1 MKVAIVGKGHV
12 GKALGAGL
20 EKTGHEV
27 KYGHRDPSEP
37 VDKAAEWGEM
47 IIIAVPYSQ
56 LENAAHEVG
65 DRADG
70 KTLID
75 VTNPLGSDGNLAVA
89 CTTSAAEELQE
100 MLPGSKVVKAF
111 NTVFAKHQSDG
122 RVGGEP
128 LTAFVAG
135 DDDGAKRAV
144 MDIAQDIGFDPI
156 DCGNLKCAR
165 ELESWGNS

>member
-12 GKALGAGL
+12 GRALGAGL
-20 EKTGHEV
+20 EKIGHEV
-27 KYGHRDPSEP
+27 KYGHRDPNEP

-47 IIIAVPYSQ
+47 IIMAVPYSQ

-70 KTLID
+70 KPLID
-75 VTNPLGSDGNLAVA
+75 VTNPIGADGNTAVT

-100 MLPGSKVVKAF
+100 MLPSANVVKAF

-122 RVGGEP
+122 RVGDEP
-128 LTAFVAG
+128 LSAFVAG
-135 DDDGAKRAV
+135 E
-144 MDIAQDIGFDPI
+144 
-156 DCGNLKCAR
+156 N
-165 ELESWGNS
+165 